1 MFHPRVILLRR
12 KRTGAPAPF
21 TTATAAMRSPLTRRR
36 PGIPA
41 ALLMASTALLTLPEA
56 ALAVDNVIDWTYSS
70 QQGGNDFDILQCQA
84 MTVDW
89 SGGDGDMRHSLYE
102 FNTEEAYT
110 SCDFSVATRIRGPL
124 QRARIELS
132 GADTLEVTKR
142 WFGSRENNA
151 LRSNRAEGSDCTDG
165 MMKFSLKTR
174 PNLQSKFPG
183 YKCLGDAVEKKQ
195 GDIRGC
201 RMRCK
206 SRRGCVAIDYDSN
219 LGMCK
224 LYSRQGLTGLIA
236 PFSPEV
242 REASNCEVA
251 IMDCSSPD
259 NLGFEIPNYPGEGR
273 NAAPVPAP
281 TPLLYPVPY
290 PAPPPTRQRLP
301 VYNFVLADPADR
313 PNSTPPATGALQY
326 PSPAPAPA
334 AAPAP
339 RPLLYPA
346 PAHAPASRPL
356 LFPAPAPAP
365 VPAPTRHSF
374 PVYNFVLGNPA
385 DPTDLPIRPPT
396 PRPTSNPLPKTAY
409 FPNDDLTCPE
419 QSPFDSRQV
428 MGLVDARTIPEA
440 SGLVAG
446 VVNPEVLFTHNDLNG
461 YPQIFA
467 LDGGSGSLLGVF
479 PLMGAAHVDYEAITS
494 SPGPNGQGGKVY
506 VGDIGDNYNDRE
518 SVQIYRLDEPNV
530 HQGSY
535 AVSVDTLDITYEGVK
550 TGVNAECLMYDP
562 YDGLLYIVTKED
574 GSIYRTPRPWGE
586 GSTSMEMEYM
596 GNMMI
601 GNGYIVGCDIDI
613 SGREVMVKL
622 YDEMIYFCRSPGQ
635 SLVSALLSKGGKLA
649 AYGYESQGEA
659 VAFGGG
665 YPAPNFYTLSEARG
679 ARWVPLYGYQRL

>member
-273 NAAPVPAP
+273 NAAPVPATKWRISP
-281 TPLLYPVPY
+281 
-290 PAPPPTRQRLP
+290 RQ
-301 VYNFVLADPADR
+301 
-313 PNSTPPATGALQY
+313 
-326 PSPAPAPA
+326 
-334 AAPAP
+334 
-339 RPLLYPA
+339 
-346 PAHAPASRPL
+346 
-356 LFPAPAPAP
+356 
-365 VPAPTRHSF
+365 
-374 PVYNFVLGNPA
+374 
-385 DPTDLPIRPPT
+385 
-396 PRPTSNPLPKTAY
+396 
-409 FPNDDLTCPE
+409 
-419 QSPFDSRQV
+419 
-428 MGLVDARTIPEA
+428 
-440 SGLVAG
+440 
-446 VVNPEVLFTHNDLNG
+446 
-461 YPQIFA
+461 
-467 LDGGSGSLLGVF
+467 
-479 PLMGAAHVDYEAITS
+479 DYRICEF
-494 SPGPNGQGGKVY
+494 
-506 VGDIGDNYNDRE
+506 RE
-518 SVQIYRLDEPNV
+518 
-530 HQGSY
+530 
-535 AVSVDTLDITYEGVK
+535 
-550 TGVNAECLMYDP
+550 
-562 YDGLLYIVTKED
+562 
-574 GSIYRTPRPWGE
+574 
-586 GSTSMEMEYM
+586 
-596 GNMMI
+596 
-601 GNGYIVGCDIDI
+601 
-613 SGREVMVKL
+613 
-622 YDEMIYFCRSPGQ
+622 
-635 SLVSALLSKGGKLA
+635 
-649 AYGYESQGEA
+649 
-659 VAFGGG
+659 
-665 YPAPNFYTLSEARG
+665 RG
-679 ARWVPLYGYQRL
+679 